1 MPLLLPVPPLPV
13 RKDTPGTTPCLK
25 RFTAGEM
32 AAKRE
37 KGECYNCMEPFA
49 RAHLEVCPMKGI
61 YLLQVDDDITLAET
75 EEVDDPRILL
85 HGITR
90 LANTETMQLAVRIN
104 DNILEGLVDSGS
116 THSFI
121 SASAASILH
130 LEPDTRPGLHV
141 MVANGDRIASVGI
154 CRAIHIFVDSE
165 EFIID
170 LFVVPLE
177 GYDMLL
183 GMQWLRT
190 LNSIL

>member
-1 MPLLLPVPPLPV
+1 
-13 RKDTPGTTPCLK
+13 
-25 RFTAGEM
+25 
-32 AAKRE
+32 
-37 KGECYNCMEPFA
+37 
-49 RAHLEVCPMKGI
+49 MKGI

-85 HGITR
+85 RGITR
-90 LANTETMQLAVRIN
+90 LTNTETMQLAVRSN
-104 DNILEGLVDSGS
+104 DNILGGLVDSGS

-130 LEPDTRPGLHV
+130 LEPDTCPGLHV
-141 MVANGDRIASVGI
+141 TVANGDRVASTGI
-154 CRAIHIFVDSE
+154 CRVVHIFVDSE

-190 LNSIL
+190 LDPIL